1 MNFVIQKILKHP
13 LFSGSFVLV
22 GGSMI
27 INVVNYFYHLLMG
40 RVLGPVDYG
49 VLASVYS
56 ILYIVS
62 IIPSSASISIVK
74 FISSAKDN
82 KEKSEIYIAINRFVI
97 RLALVLS
104 VVMMFLS
111 PFISRFLNISNSS
124 IVLLIAPVLFF
135 SLITLVNVSTSQG
148 VLKFMGLVVPNFV
161 SSVLKLVLGL
171 ALIWAGFSVLGAMWA
186 VVIAALV
193 SYLVSRRM
201 IVAYIDTKI
210 KPNNYNLKAFY
221 KYSIPVLIQAF
232 AFTSF
237 FTIDVI
243 LVKHFFSP
251 FDAGIYAALSTL
263 GKIVFFASSPITA
276 VMFPIVSGRY
286 TKGEKYKKILL
297 ASIGATA
304 IISFGVVF
312 IYFLFPNIAISALY
326 GKSYLSAS
334 SSLVWMGLFIA
345 FYTVSYLLTNFFL
358 SIGKTN
364 IVYIP
369 LIAVILQVVGIWIW
383 HNSLLGVIQISLAVM
398 AVVCLTLLGYL
409 RYNSYN

>member
-1 MNFVIQKILKHP
+1 
-13 LFSGSFVLV
+13 
-22 GGSMI
+22 
-27 INVVNYFYHLLMG
+27 MG

-104 VVMMFLS
+104 VMMVFLS

-148 VLKFMGLVVPNFV
+148 VLKFMGVVVPNFV
-161 SSVLKLVLGL
+161 SAVIKLVFGL
-171 ALIWAGFSVLGAMWA
+171 VLIWIGFSVLGAMWA
-186 VVIAALV
+186 VVIGALV
-193 SYLVSRRM
+193 SYLVSRKM
-201 IVAYIDTKI
+201 IVAYIDTKANS
-210 KPNNYNLKAFY
+210 NNYHLKSFY

-237 FTIDVI
+237 FTVDVI

-263 GKIVFFASSPITA
+263 GKIVFFASSPITS
-276 VMFPIVSGRY
+276 VMFPIISGRH

-297 ASIGATA
+297 ASIGATVL
-304 IISFGVVF
+304 ISFGVVL
-312 IYFLFPNIAISALY
+312 IYFLFPNIAIGVLY
-326 GKSYLSAS
+326 GKNYLSAS
-334 SSLVWMGLFIA
+334 SNLVWMGLFIA

-364 IVYIP
+364 VVYIP
-369 LIAVILQVVGIWIW
+369 LIAVFLQIAGIWIW
-383 HNSLLGVIQISLAVM
+383 HNSLLVVIQISLAIM
-398 AVVCLTLLGYL
+398 IAVCLALWGYL
-409 RYNSYN
+409 RYNLHN

>member
-1 MNFVIQKILKHP
+1 MV
-13 LFSGSFVLV
+13 
-22 GGSMI
+22 

-49 VLASVYS
+49 ILASVYS

-62 IIPSSASISIVK
+62 IVPSSASISIVK

-82 KEKSEIYIAINRFVI
+82 KERSEIYIAINRFVI

-104 VVMMFLS
+104 VVTTFLS
-111 PFISRFLNISNSS
+111 PFISRFLNISNNS

-148 VLKFMGLVVPNFV
+148 VLKFMGVVVPSFV
-161 SSVLKLVLGL
+161 SAVVKLVLGL
-171 ALIWAGFSVLGAMWA
+171 VLIWVGFSVLGAMWA

-193 SYLVSRRM
+193 SYLVSRKM
-201 IVAYIDTKI
+201 IVAHIDI
-210 KPNNYNLKAFY
+210 KANSNNYHLKSFY

-237 FTIDVI
+237 FTVDVI

-263 GKIVFFASSPITA
+263 GKIVFFASSPITS

-297 ASIGATA
+297 VSIGATVL
-304 IISFGVVF
+304 ISFGVVF
-312 IYFLFPNIAISALY
+312 IYFLFPNIAIGALY

-334 SSLVWMGLFIA
+334 SNLVWMGLFIA

-369 LIAVILQVVGIWIW
+369 LIAVILQVAGIWIW
-383 HNSLLGVIQISLAVM
+383 HNSLLGVIQISLFIMV
-398 AVVCLTLLGYL
+398 VVCLALLGYL
-409 RYNSYN
+409 RYNSYSQRVPKSEKK